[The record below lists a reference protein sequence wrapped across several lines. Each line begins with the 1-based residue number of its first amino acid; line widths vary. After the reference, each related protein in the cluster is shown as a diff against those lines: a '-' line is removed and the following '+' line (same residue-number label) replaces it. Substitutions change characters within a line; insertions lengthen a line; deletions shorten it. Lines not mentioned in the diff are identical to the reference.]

1 MTKKNTD
8 SVCGMSAKSEGTL
21 DLLLAQYVA
30 GKLPLPVHALIGG
43 HLELNPSSQA
53 VVRQLEE
60 SAAARLSASDE
71 IDVMNRDAMIN
82 EIVNS
87 APLHYDFSA
96 ASAACPVVPR
106 ALQRFSGYDAV
117 TMPWKTKLPGYREA
131 LVGEIDGCE
140 AKFLWIRPGRAMPNH
155 THEGSELTLVLEGS
169 FADEDGIYRR
179 GDISAADETID
190 HRPVAGEGVPCI
202 CFAVTTAPLK
212 LTGSFRQLFSDVFGH

>member
-1 MTKKNTD
+1 MTNKNTD
-8 SVCGMSAKSEGTL
+8 SVRGMSAKSEDTL

-43 HLELNPSSQA
+43 HIELNPSSQA
-53 VVRQLEE
+53 VVRQFEE
-60 SAAARLSASDE
+60 SAAAQLAASDGF
-71 IDVMNRDAMIN
+71 DVTNRDAMFR

-87 APLHYDFSA
+87 APQHFGFSSA
-96 ASAACPVVPR
+96 AACPVVPR
-106 ALQRFSGYDAV
+106 ALQRFSGYDAA

-169 FADEDGIYRR
+169 FADEDGVYRR